1 MKIQRVKA
9 IILKEFS
16 RMLKDPAM
24 LFMIIIFPIVL
35 TLAFGFSFGQ
45 IGSNGETAYE
55 VTLINGDSEGNFSEW
70 SEHFISNLSKNEA
83 LEIHVGDN
91 LEIAE
96 SDLLEGKISAVI
108 YIPVKFGDAIQSYWE
123 HPLDSSQW
131 ENVTVDISYDSG
143 SMIASQLLPSL
154 FQQALFDTI
163 YGENAQEISLP
174 IKLGSELVESDQKT
188 TFDYFAP
195 GLFAFAS
202 IFLTMTI
209 AQGIT
214 DEKEKG
220 VLKRMYLTPIKSE
233 EIMTGLTIANVTTSI
248 IQTAIVFLMAFIM
261 GYRPEGGILFA
272 FLLITIFSLSCIGFG
287 LITGALSKNAGMAA
301 GISFI
306 FIIPQMFLGTFVTQG
321 PPTIINKLVPS
332 HYVTDAL
339 TSLLLR
345 GAPVSSGAVLL
356 DLGILLIY
364 SVVIFIIGVFAFKK
378 ISKDL

>member
-1 MKIQRVKA
+1 MKIQRIKA

-24 LFMIIIFPIVL
+24 LFMVIIFPIVL

-45 IGSNGETAYE
+45 IGSNGESVYD
-55 VTLINGDSEGNFSEW
+55 VTVINGDIEGNFPEW
-70 SEHFISNLSKNEA
+70 SENFITNLSKNEA
-83 LEIHVGDN
+83 LDISVSDD
-91 LEIAE
+91 LETAE
-96 SDLLEGKISAVI
+96 NDLLEGKISAVI
-108 YIPVKFGDAIQSYWE
+108 YIPLKFGDAIKSYWQD
-123 HPLDSSQW
+123 PLDSSQW

-163 YGENAQEISLP
+163 YGEDAQEMNLP
-174 IKLGSELVESDQKT
+174 ISLGSELVETYEKT

-233 EIMTGLTIANVTTSI
+233 EIMTGLTVANVTTAL
-248 IQTAIVFLMAFIM
+248 IQTAMVFLMAFLM

-272 FLLITIFSLSCIGFG
+272 FLLVTVFSLSCIGFG
-287 LITGALSKNAGMAA
+287 LIAGALSKNSGMAT

-306 FIIPQMFLGTFVTQG
+306 FIIPQMFLGTFVSQG

-332 HYVTDAL
+332 YYVTDAL

-345 GAPVSSGAVLL
+345 GAPASSGVVLL
-356 DLGILLIY
+356 DLGILMIY
-364 SVVIFIIGVFAFKK
+364 SIVVFVIGIFAFNK
-378 ISKDL
+378 ISKKL

>member
-1 MKIQRVKA
+1 MKIQRIKA

-24 LFMIIIFPIVL
+24 LFLIIIFPIVL

-45 IGSNGETAYE
+45 IGSNGESVYD
-55 VTLINGDSEGNFSEW
+55 VTLINGDLEGNFPEW
-70 SEHFISNLSKNEA
+70 SENFITNLSKNEA
-83 LEIHVGDN
+83 LEISVSDD
-91 LEIAE
+91 LETAE
-96 SDLLEGKISAVI
+96 NDLLEGKISAVI
-108 YIPVKFGDAIQSYWE
+108 YIPIKFGDAIQSYWE
-123 HPLDSSQW
+123 NPSDSSQW

-174 IKLGSELVESDQKT
+174 IKLGSELVETDQKT

-220 VLKRMYLTPIKSE
+220 VLKRIYLTPVKSE
-233 EIMTGLTIANVTTSI
+233 EIMTGLTIANVTI
-248 IQTAIVFLMAFIM
+248 ALIQTALVFFMAFLM
-261 GYRPEGGILFA
+261 GYRPEGGVLFS
-272 FLLITIFSLSCIGFG
+272 FLMVSVFSLSCIGFG
-287 LITGALSKNAGMAA
+287 LITGAISKNSGMAT

-306 FIIPQMFLGTFVTQG
+306 FIIPQMFLGTFVSLG
-321 PPTIINKLVPS
+321 SSTIINKMVPS
-332 HYVTDAL
+332 YYVTDAL

-345 GAPVSSGAVLL
+345 GAPASSGAVLL
-356 DLGILLIY
+356 DLGILMIY
-364 SVVIFIIGVFAFKK
+364 SIVVFIIGIFAFNK
-378 ISKDL
+378 ISKDR